1 MQRSKQATS
10 NNKAHGRSSSHK
22 TRANN
27 KTVQAEF
34 GLLVLVGVDA
44 EPNDLWGFMSEF
56 GYETVGPETFKG
68 TLDERQLSEGQEHV
82 VAFSIVRH
90 MHIDLALLK
99 EEWNNFRCVGTPEDR
114 NLIYIEL
121 SPQSRNSDCSV
132 KLGKVDHL
140 A

>member
-1 MQRSKQATS
+1 MQRSKQSSS
-10 NNKAHGRSSSHK
+10 NNKTQGRNPSH
-22 TRANN
+22 RARSNT
-27 KTVQAEF
+27 KPVQTEF
-34 GLLVLVGVDA
+34 GLLVLVGADA
-44 EPNDLWGFMSEF
+44 DPKGLWDFMSEF

-68 TLDERQLSEGQEHV
+68 KLDERQLSEGQEHV
-82 VAFSIVRH
+82 MAFSIVRH

-99 EEWNNFRCVGTPEDR
+99 EEWNSFRCVGTPEDR

>member
-1 MQRSKQATS
+1 MQRSKQSSS
-10 NNKAHGRSSSHK
+10 NNKPQDRNPSHRTRS
-22 TRANN
+22 NN
-27 KTVQAEF
+27 RPVQTEF
-34 GLLVLVGVDA
+34 GLLVLVGADA
-44 EPNDLWGFMSEF
+44 DPKDLWDFMSEF
-56 GYETVGPETFKG
+56 GYETVGPEIFKG
-68 TLDERQLSEGQEHV
+68 KLDERQLSEGQEHV
-82 VAFSIVRH
+82 MAFSIVRH

-99 EEWNNFRCVGTPEDR
+99 EEWNSFRCVGTPEDR